1 MGVTILAMAG
11 NHDCGGADRICQP
24 DSGEKRAVSGR
35 KLEDPC
41 GLWIVP
47 TSGGAVR
54 VHLAPFARPAEVKS
68 LYRCGSSMKT
78 FEESFEEILRHVT
91 YSPGGRDILMAHQF
105 VVNQGLCRSSPI
117 RETRVSVGGTDQV
130 EAALFQPFCYTALGH
145 IHGCQQIGKQP
156 VYYSGSPV
164 KYSFSECSHQK
175 SVLYGEVG
183 KDGRSVWN
191 AFR

>member
-1 MGVTILAMAG
+1 M
-11 NHDCGGADRICQP
+11 
-24 DSGEKRAVSGR
+24 RA
-35 KLEDPC
+35 
-41 GLWIVP
+41 
-47 TSGGAVR
+47 
-54 VHLAPFARPAEVKS
+54 HLAPFARPAEVKS

-105 VVNQGLCRSSPI
+105 VVNQGLLPELSDS
-117 RETRVSVGGTDQV
+117 ETLGVCGRNGSGG
-130 EAALFQPFCYTALGH
+130 AALFQPFCYAALGH

-164 KYSFSECSHQK
+164 KYSFSECDHQK

-191 AFR
+191 AFPLTPVHDMRKIRGVFLT